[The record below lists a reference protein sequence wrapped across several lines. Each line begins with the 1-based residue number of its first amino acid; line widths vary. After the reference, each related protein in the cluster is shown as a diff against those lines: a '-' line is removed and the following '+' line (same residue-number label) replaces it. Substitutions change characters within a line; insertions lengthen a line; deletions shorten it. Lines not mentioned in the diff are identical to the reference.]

1 MAKKK
6 SEEDDGT
13 PKSSTQMVVLQAT
26 KMMKDKNAFIQRSPG
41 IKSWNSTGSTPLDYM
56 IGNGLNRLGLP
67 GGRVVEILGP
77 ESGGK
82 TGLAM
87 EAMAEAQRKGG
98 YACALA
104 GEPWDDLYAEM
115 NGLDISNPDKFGY
128 FDVNNLEGAWG
139 LMEACILARYQLPVP
154 TVILIDS
161 ISALGV
167 KSEGF
172 GQMDTDESRS
182 SAANAKYLH
191 YAFRR
196 SILTLLA
203 GSNIT
208 VIMIRHRTSSPRPD
222 ASIPTSHGAALNFHA
237 SLRLH
242 VHRTQMEKEGG
253 ELVGYYRNIRC
264 LKNKVGIDGWTHT
277 QPCYLGVGR
286 DPNKEVIMFL
296 KNHGVMQM
304 KGSYL
309 VILPDT
315 AQAQS
320 KYERDWVAA
329 YRDDPGIRKW
339 FDELVLWVLR
349 EKY

>member
-13 PKSSTQMVVLQAT
+13 PKSSTQMVVAQAT
-26 KMMKDKNAFIQRSPG
+26 KMMKDRNAFVERAPG
-41 IKSWNSTGSTPLDYM
+41 VKSWNSTGSTPLDYM
-56 IGNGLNRLGLP
+56 IGNRVNRLGLP
-67 GGRVVEILGP
+67 AGRVVEFFGP

-98 YACALA
+98 YAQVLA

-115 NGLDISNPDKFGY
+115 NGLDITNPDKFGY

-139 LMEACILARYQLPVP
+139 LMEACIIARHKLEVP
-154 TVILIDS
+154 TVILFDS
-161 ISALGV
+161 LSALGV

-172 GQMDTDESRS
+172 TEMDTDDSKS
-182 SAANAKYLH
+182 SAANAKFLH

-196 SILTLLA
+196 SIMTLLA

-208 VIMIRHRTSSPRPD
+208 VIMIRHRTASPRPD
-222 ASIPTSHGAALNFHA
+222 ATIPTSHGSALNFHA

-242 VHRTQMEKEGG
+242 IHRTQMEKEDGV
-253 ELVGYYRNIRC
+253 LTGYFRHIRC
-264 LKNKVGIDGWTHT
+264 HKNKVGIDGWVHS
-277 QPCYLGVGR
+277 QPTYIGVGR
-286 DPNKEVIMFL
+286 DPNKEIILFL

-304 KGSYL
+304 SGAWLKL
-309 VILPDT
+309 LPGT
-315 AQAQS
+315 GQEQS

-329 YRDDPGIRKW
+329 YRDDAVIRRW
-339 FDELVLWVLR
+339 FDELVLWVLQ